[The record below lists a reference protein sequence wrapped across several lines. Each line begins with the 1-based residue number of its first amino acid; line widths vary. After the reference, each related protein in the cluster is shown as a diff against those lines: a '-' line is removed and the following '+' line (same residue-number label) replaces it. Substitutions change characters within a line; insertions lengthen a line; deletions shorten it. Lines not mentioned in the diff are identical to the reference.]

1 MNTKFKVGDKIKH
14 IEYGGK
20 IIDSIVDEI
29 LIGKNGEIGYHTTPI
44 EGQNDKLIEYI
55 VKEKNI
61 IL

>member
-1 MNTKFKVGDKIKH
+1 MNTKFKVRDKIKH

-20 IIDSIVDEI
+20 IIDSIVDEV
-29 LIGKNGEIGYHTTPI
+29 LIAENGEMGYHATPI
-44 EGQNDKLIEYI
+44 EGQNDKLIGYI